1 MTKVCHH
8 AYMASGACARMAV
21 ATSVP
26 ARTYL
31 DHVYEPEAVGIHNS
45 DGAFGLANKYE
56 IASLVKQG
64 TGCDHAV
71 ACCWFAA
78 LPLTLCSKETRQKG
92 TQMQEGREKTS
103 F

>member
-1 MTKVCHH
+1 MT
-8 AYMASGACARMAV
+8 SF
-21 ATSVP
+21 P
-26 ARTYL
+26 ARVYL
-31 DHVYEPEAVGIHNS
+31 DHVYEPEAVGINDS

-78 LPLTLCSKETRQKG
+78 LPLTLCGKKFVRKEHTADARGERDK
-92 TQMQEGREKTS
+92 
-103 F
+103 